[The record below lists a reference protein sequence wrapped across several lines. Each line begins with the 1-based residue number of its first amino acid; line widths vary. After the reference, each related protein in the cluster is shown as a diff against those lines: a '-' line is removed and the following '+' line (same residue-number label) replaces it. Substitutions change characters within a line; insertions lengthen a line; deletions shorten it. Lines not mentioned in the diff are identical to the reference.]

1 VRQRWKT
8 PRGPNLI
15 FVTFFRNTFD
25 FMEKALVL
33 GAAGQIG
40 TELVAALRSKWGTD
54 NVIATDLRPEA
65 LEAPAFALNAMDEP
79 ALRALVQEHQITEV
93 YHLVA
98 MLSATGEK
106 MPEKAWELNM
116 LTLFH
121 VLNLAKEG
129 LIKRVF
135 WPSSIAAFGPNT
147 PALDTPQYS
156 PMDPTT
162 VYGISKLAGE
172 LWCQYYHQKFGV
184 DVRSLRYPG
193 LISWKTLPGGGT
205 TDYAIDIFH
214 SARKENAYTSFL
226 AADTRLPMMHMEDAI
241 RATLSLMEAPAE
253 SVKVRTSYNVSGI
266 DFTPAEL
273 AESLRRHYPD
283 LAMTYA
289 PDFRQ
294 AIAASWPQ
302 RMDDSQARA
311 DWGWAPRYDLT
322 AMVDDM
328 VAHI

>member
-1 VRQRWKT
+1 MK
-8 PRGPNLI
+8 
-15 FVTFFRNTFD
+15 
-25 FMEKALVL
+25 KALVL

-40 TELVAALRSKWGTD
+40 TELVAALRTRLGAE
-54 NVIATDLRPEA
+54 NVWATDLRREGLTQPCAE
-65 LEAPAFALNAMDEP
+65 LNAMDEE
-79 ALRALVQEHQITEV
+79 ALRTLVQEQGITQV

-106 MPEKAWELNM
+106 MPEKAWALNM
-116 LTLFH
+116 NTLFY
-121 VLNLAKEG
+121 VLNMAKEG
-129 LIKRVF
+129 LIKQVF

-147 PALDTPQYS
+147 PVLDTPQYS

-172 LWCQYYHQKFGV
+172 LWCQYYHEKYGV

-214 SARKENAYTSFL
+214 AARKENTYTCFL
-226 AADTRLPMMHMEDAI
+226 EAETRLPMMHMEDAI
-241 RATLSLMEAPAE
+241 RATLSLMEAPE
-253 SVKVRTSYNVSGI
+253 EKVKIRTSYNVSGV

-273 AESLRRHYPD
+273 ALEMKRHYPT
-283 LAMTYA
+283 LYMRYA

-302 RMDDSQARA
+302 RMDDARA
-311 DWGWAPRYDLT
+311 KNDWGWKPHYTLST
-322 AMVDDM
+322 LVDDM